1 MVAEQMQVVIAGAGG
16 MGALFGSILQE
27 GGLHVTLLDSNPAHV
42 AAINE
47 HGLSITGFGGERT
60 VAMKA
65 TTDAASIAN
74 ADFILFQCKA
84 HGTAEAARSVMHLVD
99 GGAVCISFQN
109 GLGNEKTI
117 ANIVGEP
124 HVLGGLTAMAG
135 YMLAPGQ
142 IRDFSRVPSWI
153 GEMRG
158 GTSERVE
165 RIASVLSGAGLET
178 HSSADITHS
187 IWKKLLGN
195 IAMSAV
201 SGATNLTAAQCL
213 SVPELK
219 ATSLRALDEALT
231 VAAAEGIDLS
241 RDETVEGMEMIS
253 CAGGT
258 GDNKSSLCA
267 DLLNRRP
274 TEVDYIYGSV
284 IACAKKHAVPVP
296 TLVTLS
302 SIIKGL
308 ESHYMQKIAEVDPS

>member
-1 MVAEQMQVVIAGAGG
+1 M
-16 MGALFGSILQE
+16 
-27 GGLHVTLLDSNPAHV
+27 
-42 AAINE
+42 
-47 HGLSITGFGGERT
+47 
-60 VAMKA
+60 
-65 TTDAASIAN
+65 
-74 ADFILFQCKA
+74 
-84 HGTAEAARSVMHLVD
+84 
-99 GGAVCISFQN
+99 
-109 GLGNEKTI
+109 
-117 ANIVGEP
+117 EP
-124 HVLGGLTAMAG
+124 
-135 YMLAPGQ
+135 
-142 IRDFSRVPSWI
+142 
-153 GEMRG
+153 
-158 GTSERVE
+158 
-165 RIASVLSGAGLET
+165 
-178 HSSADITHS
+178 
-187 IWKKLLGN
+187 
-195 IAMSAV
+195 
-201 SGATNLTAAQCL
+201 
-213 SVPELK
+213 K